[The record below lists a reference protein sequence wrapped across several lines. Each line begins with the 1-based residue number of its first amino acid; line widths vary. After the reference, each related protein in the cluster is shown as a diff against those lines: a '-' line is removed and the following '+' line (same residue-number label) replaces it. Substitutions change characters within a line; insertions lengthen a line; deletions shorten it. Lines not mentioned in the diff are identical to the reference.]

1 VRVRRLA
8 VPNLGFWGG
17 CLLAALTAC
26 SVQSGEGSH
35 DSGAGGSIAIMGS
48 GGTHGDAPTIVID
61 GGSTVRPGT
70 LQLVVPAY
78 YAPGPEWQKI
88 IAAAPTVGMIIFN
101 PANGPGTTTDP
112 AYTAAIAQA
121 QAAGIRV
128 LGYVATSY
136 GQRPVADIM
145 ADVNK
150 YYDLYAPSGVYFAE
164 GPMEAD
170 CTNLEAEYRQLTS
183 LALSRDSKA
192 YLAIGTRFCPSFI
205 EFSDLMVE
213 FAEDWTTYQSYT
225 VPAWMPANS
234 PQRFCQFIN
243 SVPPEEASHALSMAV
258 SNGAGWVF
266 ATDGVQ
272 PNPWSALPSYW
283 DQELAA
289 MRALQ

>member
-1 VRVRRLA
+1 MSERRLGL
-8 VPNLGFWGG
+8 PNLGFWGA
-17 CLLAALTAC
+17 CLFAAVTAC

-35 DSGAGGSIAIMGS
+35 DSGAGGSIAIMGT
-48 GGTHGDAPTIVID
+48 GGSQGDAPTIVID
-61 GGSTVRPGT
+61 GGARRGTVRM
-70 LQLVVPAY
+70 VVPAY
-78 YAPGPEWQKI
+78 YEPGPAWQTI

-101 PANGPGTTTDP
+101 PSNGPGTATDP
-112 AYTAAIAQA
+112 AYTSAIAQA
-121 QAAGIRV
+121 QAAGILV

-136 GQRPVADIM
+136 GQRPQADIM

-150 YYDLYAPSGVYFAE
+150 YYDLYTPSGIYFAE

-170 CTNLEAEYRQLTS
+170 CTNLESEYRSLTS

-192 YLAIGTRFCPSFI
+192 FLAIGTRFCPSFI

-225 VPAWMPANS
+225 VPSWMPANS

-258 SNGAGWVF
+258 ANGAGWVF
-266 ATDGVQ
+266 ATDGMQ
-272 PNPWSALPSYW
+272 PNPWGALPSYW

-289 MRALQ
+289 ARALQ